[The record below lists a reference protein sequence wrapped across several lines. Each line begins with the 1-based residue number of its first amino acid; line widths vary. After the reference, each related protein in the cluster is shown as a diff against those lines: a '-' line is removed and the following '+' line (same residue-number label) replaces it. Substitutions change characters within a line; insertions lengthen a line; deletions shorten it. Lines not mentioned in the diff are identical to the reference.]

1 MIEKE
6 ELINKFRET
15 LELIQKLNN
24 NIPELQRLISGME
37 SNYNKIKKERE
48 SRLAGLD
55 ELEAVLMNCNVEI
68 CKYRKEFDEL
78 RKKHK
83 GELDKMVSRKDFH
96 FFLCYRG
103 DYYTEGGKSV
113 IEAHKNIIDDK
124 GFCWWGKF
132 VKKREPGGIWQ
143 ELEPFGESIRI
154 EKDANMAVRLKANIA
169 ERLNNEKPVYLFN
182 FDPNPPNP
190 ELFVSKILDFS
201 FEKESIPP
209 FTSGIDKPS
218 CAFMPPYYFLKG
230 KKDNCNSCKSFDAN
244 KCMLQFKCNF
254 WFKIDKLYKLTNIK
268 EEFSNLINCFTDDTI
283 NFAVPILY
291 PLLVTQKEE
300 NHYFDRIT
308 TPIPLS
314 FQVIIPEGEKGH
326 SKEDKIKA
334 FFDKLNELCG
344 KPFGKVIQTE
354 TFSTKRKCISVTAER
369 DMIIVN
375 LPPGFRRNS
384 DAGISFKIT
393 LDENTTD
400 MQKEEIQK
408 RIQKYF
414 ASCIKAIG

>member
-1 MIEKE
+1 MSEA
-6 ELINKFRET
+6 ELINKFKET

-24 NIPELQRLISGME
+24 NIPELQRLISGVE

-83 GELDKMVSRKDFH
+83 GELDKMVSRQDFH

-103 DYYTEGGKSV
+103 DYYTEGGEYV
-113 IEAHKNIIDDK
+113 IEAHKKIIDDK

-132 VKKREPGGIWQ
+132 VKKREPGGIWK

-154 EKDANMAVRLKANIA
+154 EKDANMAVRLKANIV
-169 ERLNNEKPVYLFN
+169 ERLNQEKPVYLFN

-190 ELFVSKILDFS
+190 KLFVSKILDFS

-244 KCMLQFKCNF
+244 KCMLRFKCNF
-254 WFKIDKLYKLTNIK
+254 WFKIDKLYELTNIK

-300 NHYFDRIT
+300 KHHFDCPKI
-308 TPIPLS
+308 PISLS

-326 SKEDKIKA
+326 SKEVEIKTL
-334 FFDKLNELCG
+334 FDKLNKLCG
-344 KPFGKVIQTE
+344 NPFRKVMQVVI
-354 TFSTKRKCISVTAER
+354 FPNKRSYISMTTER
-369 DMIIVN
+369 DVIMDN
-375 LPPGFRRNS
+375 LPSGFRRNS
-384 DAGISFKIT
+384 DAGIVFKIT

-408 RIQKYF
+408 RIQTYLPLVLKQ
-414 ASCIKAIG
+414 